1 MLRLA
6 SERKTLSVIDD
17 QVGTPT
23 SAALLADCTAHAL
36 WQSIQNPQLTGL
48 YHLAASGQTT
58 WHEYASLVIDHAQS
72 VGKELLVTDI
82 KPISTLEYPTPAKR
96 PLNSRLNTTKF
107 CNSFNLVLPEW
118 QHGVIRM
125 LNETIE
131 N

>member
-6 SERKTLSVIDD
+6 SERKMLFVIHD
-17 QVGTPT
+17 QIGAPT

-36 WQSIQNPQLTGL
+36 QRAICDPQLAGL

-58 WHEYASLVIDHAQS
+58 WYEYASLVIEHAQAI
-72 VGKELLVTDI
+72 GKELMVTDI

-96 PLNSRLNTTKF
+96 PLNSKLNTTKF
-107 CNSFNLVLPEW
+107 CNSFGLVLPEW
-118 QHGVIRM
+118 QKGVIRM
-125 LNETIE
+125 LDETIK